1 MYGKADAVLKKH
13 TCECGRMAALVGDM
27 LLLASTDAGDWS
39 VKRETVD
46 MDTLLIETYELYE
59 PVCRSSGIRLFLD
72 LPERQRP
79 I

>member
-1 MYGKADAVLKKH
+1 
-13 TCECGRMAALVGDM
+13 MAALVGDM
-27 LLLASTDAGDWS
+27 LLLASTDAGSWS

-59 PVCRSSGIRLFLD
+59 PVCRSSGSGCSWICRK
-72 LPERQRP
+72 RRCP